1 MDTCKINK
9 NIANI
14 VGAFETCPSNAQGAY
29 NTTNIGTYFNT

>member
-14 VGAFETCPSNAQGAY
+14 VGAFEFCNAQGAY
-29 NTTNIGTYFNT
+29 NTTYIGTYFNNYI